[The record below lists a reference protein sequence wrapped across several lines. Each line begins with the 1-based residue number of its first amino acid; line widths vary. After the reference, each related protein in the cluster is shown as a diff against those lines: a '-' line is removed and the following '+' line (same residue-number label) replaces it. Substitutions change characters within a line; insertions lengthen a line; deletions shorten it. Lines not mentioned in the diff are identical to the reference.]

1 MEKLNLG
8 HLALRPLAHLSGGE
22 LQKTIIGRVLVQK
35 PEILL
40 LDEPT
45 SNLDLK
51 NQIEVMDIVKQ
62 ETDEHE
68 LTTII
73 TMHDINLALRYAS
86 SFTLLK
92 NNRILAFGGLEVI
105 TSENLSALFGI
116 QVKLY
121 RIDEYITV
129 IPE

>member
-1 MEKLNLG
+1 M
-8 HLALRPLAHLSGGE
+8 SGGE

-92 NNRILAFGGLEVI
+92 DNRILAFGGMEVI
-105 TSENLSALFGI
+105 TSDNLSVLFGI